1 MYKAW
6 PGYERRPNYKRQSS
20 RSGINQ
26 MRSFNQ
32 IEPSQSI
39 GPTRFPP
46 RSTADIFCNNIGKR
60 DFVSPPSHKLILDA
74 TVGNG
79 KGKKKGKRKKQGNE
93 SRFVAGSPIFLAGGM
108 VECVG
113 GNSRTNKRDPITI
126 EKLTRRFA
134 NRFHDSGHGEGF
146 KGNIVYIDIYKG
158 SRRPEVAGQL
168 ISHFFDEDS
177 RNSRCSLCRDT
188 SSNNNGELL
197 RIAAT
202 TRTHCR
208 ESYIEERKR
217 GRVK

>member
-1 MYKAW
+1 
-6 PGYERRPNYKRQSS
+6 
-20 RSGINQ
+20 
-26 MRSFNQ
+26 
-32 IEPSQSI
+32 
-39 GPTRFPP
+39 
-46 RSTADIFCNNIGKR
+46 
-60 DFVSPPSHKLILDA
+60 
-74 TVGNG
+74 
-79 KGKKKGKRKKQGNE
+79 
-93 SRFVAGSPIFLAGGM
+93 M

-134 NRFHDSGHGEGF
+134 NRFDDSGHGEGF
-146 KGNIVYIDIYKG
+146 KGYIDIDIYICIG

-188 SSNNNGELL
+188 SSNNGELL

-208 ESYIEERKR
+208 ESYVEERKR